1 VRRAIGL
8 VKNPT
13 QIEGTYSNASEIDIL
28 FTFGLNRYPQYYDS
42 DVFLF
47 FSSRTPQHA
56 ATRAEFTQTMRIE
69 RSDT

>member
-8 VKNPT
+8 VKSPT
-13 QIEGTYSNASEIDIL
+13 QLEGAYSNASEIDIS
-28 FTFGLNRYPQYYDS
+28 FTFGLNRHPQYYDS

-47 FSSRTPQHA
+47 FGSRTPQHG

-69 RSDT
+69 RSET